1 MSKFVMNQDDWNTIQ
16 QYSRY
21 AYDEHGSE
29 IGGYMLVKEVDNKF
43 VFTDPVILEQEI
55 CASNTEITSPTLIFS
70 EKLIQSFQS
79 KTTPK
84 CGIGTFLPSTGFV

>member
-43 VFTDPVILEQEI
+43 VFTDPVILLSLIHISE
-55 CASNTEITSPTLIFS
+55 PTR
-70 EKLIQSFQS
+70 
-79 KTTPK
+79 PY
-84 CGIGTFLPSTGFV
+84 